1 MGRIASPNKNDFSTQ
16 LEEQEKNIALLKKEI
31 QIEAALEKVRART
44 MAMQKTEELPQIINI
59 LFQQLQELSFDVYAC
74 NLILVNEKLSQEMWI
89 AGYSK
94 DILPKSYEIYYTD
107 HLYFTHFIEA
117 WQNGISYDV
126 FKYEGQKKKD
136 YDQYVFFKTGMAN
149 LPEESKAEIMN
160 IEETNICAA
169 YMKYGWIETN
179 ASDLISD
186 DQAQILQRF
195 AKVFEQTYTRFLD
208 LKKAEAQARE
218 AEIQLALER
227 VRARTMAMQKSEEL
241 GDVVKVLYQEFKI
254 LGMADWGCA
263 IMIFDKEANQIEY
276 WVSEATNS
284 DLSCFYVKGQ
294 ENSVY
299 QKLWKHWEKQGE
311 SLNLHHKDKFK
322 KEFDTYWLNETD
334 FKRLP
339 EAVKESVYADREIF
353 LTFSTMQYGM
363 LNATGKTK
371 LSEGQI
377 KVLERFA
384 KVFEQTYTRFLDLQ
398 KAEEQARE
406 ARIET
411 ALEKIR
417 SNMMAMHQSDQLR
430 QVVATMF
437 EQLQN
442 LGFISSASMIN
453 IYNDDL
459 SAEQWLAGFSH
470 GELPKSYHIPYCD
483 HPYFTEEVSGWQ
495 DGLPF
500 HELIFEGPQKVEYGK
515 WMIEHSDYKFL
526 PAEFH
531 QEMLSSERIYISNAH
546 MKYGLVEVWGAEP
559 LPEKSINILIRFAKV
574 FEQTYTRFLDLQ
586 KAEAQAREAQ
596 LETALERVRSRTM
609 AMQKSDEFIHVA
621 TVMNQEFEK
630 LGFTDALQASFI
642 LIDEEKEVQYLWGAQ
657 TDSQLVEYLT
667 LPLLGDDVLQE
678 RYDAWKRKEP
688 VLSVTLTG
696 EKRIRHLEVAMPLE
710 NINEKQKQGRAVI
723 PDPFIFCCGFFKY
736 GYLCIIS
743 TEVLDEGQQK
753 ILVRMAKVFE
763 QTYTRFLDLQKAE
776 AQTREA
782 QIEASM
788 ERIRSKSLAMRTSD
802 EIKDVMI
809 EIRRQIDSLGQLDL
823 EGSVVHLYE
832 KGNPM
837 FESIA
842 AVRPP
847 GESGNIVLANVFF
860 PVNGTDRIKDMMD
873 YYWSDTKEY
882 TLEFDKEMAEE
893 WQQVML
899 TYAPMIAERR
909 VGFVENRRIS
919 DYAEYWNFAD
929 FSEGSLLLV
938 THSPASEDTKT
949 VLRKASQVFDLAY
962 RRYRD
967 LQKAEARAK
976 EAIRQA
982 SLDRVRGEIASM
994 RSTEDLNRI
1003 TPLIWNELTALGV
1016 LFIRCG
1022 VFIIDEK
1029 SEIVDIYLSSPDGK
1043 SLGVMKLPFN
1053 SNDLTANTV
1062 KAWKKDCVY
1071 HQFWSRDAFI
1081 SWTNSLVLQGFISDK
1096 EKYQGNQEAPAALN
1110 LNFIPFTQGML
1121 YVGTAEELPNS
1132 EVELVKSLAKAFALA
1147 YSRYEDFVKLEM
1159 AKSEIESTL
1168 SELKAT
1174 QSQLVQQEK
1183 LASLGQLTAGI
1194 AHEIKNPLN
1203 FVNNFS
1209 EVSLELVEEAREEV
1223 RRETEDRRPGSEKAQ
1238 LRQGFDEQAK
1248 VKSEKSPSPEGIP
1261 MGGGGVEAIAEV
1273 GHVTISANGETTSLI
1288 LEILDDIEANLRKI
1302 HEHGSRADGIVQSML
1317 MHSRGGD
1324 GKMEPTPLNPIIK
1337 EYVNLAFHGMR
1348 ASKEP
1353 INVDID
1359 LQLDESV
1366 GEVPLV
1372 AEDFSRVIL
1381 NLTNNAFDAMRDK
1394 LTGDGGRGTGYVP
1407 KLTVRTHQSEK
1418 TITIEIEDNGPG
1430 FLMRLKTKSC
1440 SRFLP
1445 RKKEHREPG
1454 WG

>member
-1 MGRIASPNKNDFSTQ
+1 MKAPTSRLHFQNQIKMGRKASPNKNDLNTQ

-44 MAMQKTEELPQIINI
+44 MAMQK
-59 LFQQLQELSFDVYAC
+59 S
-74 NLILVNEKLSQEMWI
+74 
-89 AGYSK
+89 G
-94 DILPKSYEIYYTD
+94 
-107 HLYFTHFIEA
+107 
-117 WQNGISYDV
+117 
-126 FKYEGQKKKD
+126 
-136 YDQYVFFKTGMAN
+136 
-149 LPEESKAEIMN
+149 
-160 IEETNICAA
+160 
-169 YMKYGWIETN
+169 
-179 ASDLISD
+179 
-186 DQAQILQRF
+186 
-195 AKVFEQTYTRFLD
+195 
-208 LKKAEAQARE
+208 
-218 AEIQLALER
+218 
-227 VRARTMAMQKSEEL
+227 EL
-241 GDVVKVLYQEFKI
+241 GDVVKVLYQEFKV

-299 QKLWKHWEKQGE
+299 QKLWKHWKKQGE
-311 SLNLHHKDKFK
+311 SLNLHHTDEFK

-398 KAEEQARE
+398 KAEAQARE

-417 SNMMAMHQSDQLR
+417 SSMMAMHQSDELR
-430 QVVATMF
+430 QVVATMYD
-437 EQLQN
+437 QLQN
-442 LGFISSASMIN
+442 LGFDSSASMIN

-459 SAEQWLAGFSH
+459 SSEQWMAGFLH

-495 DGLPF
+495 KGLPF

-531 QEMLSSERIYISNAH
+531 QEMLSPERIYISNAH
-546 MKYGLVEVWGAEP
+546 MKYGLVEAWGTEP
-559 LPEKSINILIRFAKV
+559 LPEKSITTLIRFAKV

-586 KAEAQAREAQ
+586 KAEKQAKEAQ
-596 LETALERVRSRTM
+596 IETALEKVRSRTM
-609 AMQKSDEFIHVA
+609 AMHSSQELGEAVDTLLKQFKILGFYAISSWVSLMNPEENTIEFWTKHEEKLVA
-621 TVMNQEFEK
+621 GQSVHISELINFEK
-630 LGFTDALQASFI
+630 EMESWKKGEESIHLSMPFKLAKLELKKIFGIELVGAVSDTFYLLQ
-642 LIDEEKEVQYLWGAQ
+642 L
-657 TDSQLVEYLT
+657 
-667 LPLLGDDVLQE
+667 
-678 RYDAWKRKEP
+678 
-688 VLSVTLTG
+688 
-696 EKRIRHLEVAMPLE
+696 RH
-710 NINEKQKQGRAVI
+710 
-723 PDPFIFCCGFFKY
+723 KY
-736 GYLCIIS
+736 GFLGLGTLKESNEEIRQ
-743 TEVLDEGQQK
+743 TVQ
-753 ILVRMAKVFE
+753 RFAKVFE

-788 ERIRSKSLAMRTSD
+788 ERIRSRSLAMRTSD
-802 EIKDVMI
+802 EIKDVMV

-823 EGSVVHLYE
+823 EASVVHLYE

-860 PVNGTDRIKDMMD
+860 PVDATDRIKDMMD
-873 YYWSDTKEY
+873 YYWSDTREY
-882 TLEFDKEMAEE
+882 TLELDKEMVEE

-899 TYAPMIAERR
+899 TYAPMIAERIG
-909 VGFVENRRIS
+909 GFVENRRIS
-919 DYAEYWNFAD
+919 DFAVYWNFAD

-1003 TPLIWNELTALGV
+1003 TPLIWNELTALDV
-1016 LFIRCG
+1016 SFIRCG

-1029 SEIVDIYLSSPDGK
+1029 SEMVDIYLSSPDGK

-1053 SNDLTANTV
+1053 SNDLTENTV

-1071 HQFWSRDAFI
+1071 HQFWSRDAFT
-1081 SWTNSLVLQGFISDK
+1081 SWTNSLVSQGFISDK

-1174 QSQLVQQEK
+1174 QAQLIQQEK

-1203 FVNNFS
+1203 FVTNFS
-1209 EVSLELVEEAREEV
+1209 DVSIEMIDEALEELGKSTQDYHTVETA
-1223 RRETEDRRPGSEKAQ
+1223 
-1238 LRQGFDEQAK
+1238 
-1248 VKSEKSPSPEGIP
+1248 
-1261 MGGGGVEAIAEV
+1261 
-1273 GHVTISANGETTSLI
+1273 TIMS
-1288 LEILDDIEANLRKI
+1288 DIRSNLFKI
-1302 HEHGSRADGIVQSML
+1302 HEHGSRADGIVKSML
-1317 MHSRGGD
+1317 QHSRGGD
-1324 GKMEPTPLNPIIK
+1324 GKMEPSPLNPIIK

-1348 ASKEP
+1348 AGKEP
-1353 INVDID
+1353 INVDIE
-1359 LQLDESV
+1359 LQLDENV
-1366 GEVPLV
+1366 GDVPLI

-1381 NLTNNAFDAMRDK
+1381 NLCNNAFDAMREMQGSGFRPERSDGPDHSGGQGS
-1394 LTGDGGRGTGYVP
+1394 GDYNP
-1407 KLTVRTHQSEK
+1407 KLTVK
-1418 TITIEIEDNGPG
+1418 TRAENGSVLIEIEDNGPG
-1430 FLMRLKTKSC
+1430 IPDEIKDKILQPFFTTKKGTQGTGLGLSITNDIVKVHGG
-1440 SRFLP
+1440 SMDI
-1445 RKKEHREPG
+1445 HSQPG
-1454 WG
+1454 QTVFTIKLIG